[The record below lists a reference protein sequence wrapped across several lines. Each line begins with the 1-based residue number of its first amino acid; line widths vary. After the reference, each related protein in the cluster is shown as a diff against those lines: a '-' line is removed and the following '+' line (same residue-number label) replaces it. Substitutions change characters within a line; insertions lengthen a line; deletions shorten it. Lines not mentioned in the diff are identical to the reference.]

1 VLGSAITN
9 VVTIKL
15 TFNIHLQHIM
25 FTGIITGLG
34 RVMRHDPIGDG
45 QRITVACGDWR
56 LDDITIGDS
65 IAHSGCCLTIVEKG
79 DGVLKSDV
87 SAHSLSV
94 VTGLSVGD
102 WVNLEKSM
110 TLSDKL
116 GGHLVTGHVD
126 TVGTA
131 TQWKNIA
138 ESWLLEVRVPPR
150 FGKFIAKKGSVT
162 VNGVSLT
169 VNDVIDDAGG
179 TRFQINVIPHTYQVT
194 NFSEL
199 SEGASVNIE
208 IDTIARY
215 VERMTAF
222 TQHH

>member
-1 VLGSAITN
+1 
-9 VVTIKL
+9 
-15 TFNIHLQHIM
+15 M

-34 RVMRHDPIGDG
+34 RVTAHEPIGDG
-45 QRITVACGDWR
+45 QRITVACGDWP
-56 LDDITIGDS
+56 LNDVAIGDS

-79 DGVLKSDV
+79 EGVLKSDV

-94 VTGLSVGD
+94 VAGLHVGAL
-102 WVNLEKSM
+102 VNLEKSM
-110 TLSDKL
+110 TLADKL

-126 TVGTA
+126 ATGLV

-138 ESWLLEVRVPPR
+138 ESWLLEVEVPASL
-150 FGKFIAKKGSVT
+150 GKFIAKKGSVT

-169 VNDVIDDAGG
+169 VNEVIDAASD

-194 NFSEL
+194 NFVEL
-199 SEGASVNIE
+199 REGGRVNVE

-215 VERMTAF
+215 VERMTQFAR
-222 TQHH
+222 

>member
-1 VLGSAITN
+1 
-9 VVTIKL
+9 
-15 TFNIHLQHIM
+15 M

-34 RVMRHDPIGDG
+34 RITHHEPIGDG
-45 QRITVACGDWR
+45 QRITVACGDWP
-56 LDDITIGDS
+56 LSDVAIGDS

-79 DGVLKSDV
+79 AGILKSDV

-94 VTGLSVGD
+94 VAGLQVGAL
-102 WVNLEKSM
+102 VNLEKSM
-110 TLSDKL
+110 TLADKL

-126 TVGTA
+126 ATGLV

-138 ESWLLEVRVPPR
+138 ESWLLEVEVPASL
-150 FGKFIAKKGSVT
+150 GKFIAKKGSVT

-169 VNDVIDDAGG
+169 VNDVIDSASG

-194 NFSEL
+194 NFIDL
-199 SEGASVNIE
+199 REGGRVNVE

-215 VERMTAF
+215 VERMTQFAR
-222 TQHH
+222 